1 MLRVR
6 PDDGQDWKAYA
17 RSIVAF
23 SLLSWLVLY
32 LILRTQSI
40 QPFNPEGFHSGP
52 WNLSFNTASS
62 FVTNTNWQYYGGET
76 TLSYFAQMAGL
87 TVQNFASAAV
97 GIAALAAVIRGFAA
111 KSGSSLGNFW
121 ADLIRINFYI
131 LLPVSLIAALVLVS
145 QGVVQTF
152 DGSQTFHTI
161 AGGIQTLAVGPVASQ
176 EAIKELGT
184 NGGGFFNVNSAMPF
198 ENPND
203 LTNMLEL
210 LLILVIPASLTY
222 TFGRMIGN
230 RRQGWAIYAAMMI
243 MFVGAVAVVYV
254 AEQHGT
260 PAQHHAGLAT
270 HAFDGSTGGNME
282 GKEQRFGISESSLWT
297 AVTTVTSCGAV
308 NSAFDS
314 MSGIGGLVP
323 TANLATGEV
332 IFGGVGSGLYYM
344 LLFVLLTVFI
354 AGLMVG
360 RTPEFLGKKI
370 ESREVK
376 LVLVGVLVTPL
387 LVLLATSLA
396 VASHSGRMSIYN
408 PGPQGFS
415 ESLYAYMSQ
424 ANNNGS
430 AFAGY
435 TAFIQPN
442 APGNAG
448 AYGYDFPN
456 LLGGL
461 VMMFARFLP
470 MIAALAAAG
479 SLAGKKV
486 APGRRRNL
494 PRRLA
499 HLRRPPDRRRRDRR
513 RPDLLP
519 RLPARPRRPGPDQPA
534 LLMRSLR
541 KDLITATI
549 AILFLTVV
557 LGIVYPLVVT
567 AVSQVLFSN
576 AANGSKIEV
585 EGKVVG
591 SKLIGQDFRGR
602 PGYFQ
607 SRPVG
612 DRIQRRRHLL
622 QQPRARTTR
631 NCPNS
636 SKKNSTPT

>member
-1 MLRVR
+1 MTQGWAQIVVFLLVLTALVPLLGGYIAKVFQGERVVLSPVLGPIERLAYRVLRVR
-6 PDDGQDWKAYA
+6 PEDGQDWKAYA
-17 RSIVAF
+17 RSIVIF
-23 SLLSWLVLY
+23 SLASWLMLY

-87 TVQNFASAAV
+87 TVQNFVSAAV

-111 KSGSSLGNFW
+111 RSVESLGNFW
-121 ADLIRINFYI
+121 ADLVRISLFI
-131 LLPVSLIAALVLVS
+131 LLPVSFLAALVLVS
-145 QGVVQTF
+145 QGVVQTL
-152 DGSQTFHTI
+152 DGSQAFHTI
-161 AGGIQTLAVGPVASQ
+161 AGGAQTLALGPVASQ

-184 NGGGFFNVNSAMPF
+184 NGGGFYNVNSAMPF
-198 ENPND
+198 ENANG
-203 LTNMLEL
+203 LTNLIEL

-222 TFGRMIGN
+222 TFGRMVGN
-230 RRQGWAIYAAMMI
+230 RRQGWALYAAMMV
-243 MFVGAVAVVYV
+243 MFVVGVAVVYM
-254 AEQHGT
+254 AEQHGS
-260 PAQHHAGLAT
+260 PAQHHAGVLT
-270 HAFDGSTGGNME
+270 HAFDGSSGGNME
-282 GKEQRFGISESSLWT
+282 GKEQRFGISDSALWT

-308 NSAFDS
+308 NAALDS
-314 MSGIGGLVP
+314 LTGIGGLVP
-323 TANLATGEV
+323 AANLSTGEV

-387 LVLLATSLA
+387 LVLFATSWA
-396 VASHSGRMSIYN
+396 VASHDGTMSIYN

-435 TAFIQPN
+435 TGFLQPN
-442 APGNAG
+442 APGNVG
-448 AYGYDFPN
+448 AYGYDFAN

-461 VMMFARFLP
+461 VMLFARFLP

-486 APGRRRNL
+486 APAGAGTFRADS
-494 PRRLA
+494 P
-499 HLRRPPDRRRRDRR
+499 
-513 RPDLLP
+513 
-519 RLPARPRRPGPDQPA
+519 
-534 LLMRSLR
+534 
-541 KDLITATI
+541 TFV
-549 AILFLTVV
+549 IL
-557 LGIVYPLVVT
+557 
-567 AVSQVLFSN
+567 
-576 AANGSKIEV
+576 
-585 EGKVVG
+585 
-591 SKLIGQDFRGR
+591 LIGVVVIVAALTFF
-602 PGYFQ
+602 PAF
-607 SRPVG
+607 
-612 DRIQRRRHLL
+612 LL
-622 QQPRARTTR
+622 G
-631 NCPNS
+631 
-636 SKKNSTPT
+636 PTVQGLTDQLF